1 MLDGL
6 EKVIQRGENL
16 ENLEKKTAE
25 IRSTGNS
32 LHKKTKKLNKGWF
45 ACLGCD
51 NDETYSRGSVAY
63 QGAKIATSKKTGDF
77 AHL

>member
-6 EKVIQRGENL
+6 EKVIARGENL

-25 IRSTGNS
+25 IRSTGNN
-32 LHKKTKKLNKGWF
+32 LHKKTKKMNRGWF
-45 ACLGCD
+45 ACIGCGGD
-51 NDETYSRGSVAY
+51 DYSRGSIAVK
-63 QGAKIATSKKTGDF
+63 GAKIAASKKTGDF